1 MTLAIGYADVQWI
14 QVLHIRWAIPAHSKL
29 IKLTGLLI
37 GCLTVSPGSSICSSR
52 YLSLFSIKA
61 NIHELFYLFLIL
73 NKLPGETSRTPL
85 SPALTDAERGDR
97 GKHLRSDVCM
107 DMEGDDMGEGGE
119 GGEGEPPR
127 LQRCKAQSR
136 NTFRLRRSR
145 RNRVEVGCNNT
156 NICPMR

>member
-1 MTLAIGYADVQWI
+1 MRKTGV
-14 QVLHIRWAIPAHSKL
+14 SKL
-29 IKLTGLLI
+29 EQIIPLIFIETYYYYIFCISDVLSECIKNLKHAELQNILT
-37 GCLTVSPGSSICSSR
+37 
-52 YLSLFSIKA
+52 
-61 NIHELFYLFLIL
+61 LFLNLIY
-73 NKLPGETSRTPL
+73 LPGETSRTPL

-107 DMEGDDMGEGGE
+107 DMEGDYTGEGGE

-145 RNRVEVGCNNT
+145 RNRVEVGCDNT
-156 NICPMR
+156 NMYPMK